1 MVNTDHIVA
10 HMRSNPRMVYKL
22 KRVPGSRISGNR
34 YSEVVDSGE

>member
-1 MVNTDHIVA
+1 MQEETRA
-10 HMRSNPRMVYKL
+10 GRKRSCDIGSV